1 MEVLL
6 FDAVT
11 ICDRIFSTSS
21 AANRSIGEIIFVF
34 MKKSIAVI
42 GLLLAVL
49 FPAGAQTL
57 LWQNRKSYR
66 KIHSK
71 E

>member
-11 ICDRIFSTSS
+11 FCDRIFSTSS

-34 MKKSIAVI
+34 MI
-42 GLLLAVL
+42 GGLRLALIITIFVYNETPL
-49 FPAGAQTL
+49 IHHRRHCTLRRSTL
-57 LWQNRKSYR
+57 L
-66 KIHSK
+66 
-71 E
+71 